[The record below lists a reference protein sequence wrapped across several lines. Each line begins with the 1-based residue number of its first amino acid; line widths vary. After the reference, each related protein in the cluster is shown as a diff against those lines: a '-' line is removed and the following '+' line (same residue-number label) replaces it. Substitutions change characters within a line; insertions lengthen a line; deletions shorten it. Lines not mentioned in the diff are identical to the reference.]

1 MKHTITSLIRTPRLA
16 LAMLPLFA
24 LPAVAADPAAVL
36 PDEPVAYMEMDSNAL
51 GKLSEHPVAKTLPV
65 EKLEEMMYKLSQ
77 MSREE
82 SEKISKQF
90 LDELGKTEE
99 ELQKMTGRVAVS
111 IHDLD
116 IPAEPS
122 PENVG
127 AEMSMAFELDADEA
141 FMEKLAKAYFK
152 LVTEAMAKQAE
163 KQGGPDFDEVIKK
176 MEEVFEHSTVEHEGA
191 KIHVWKVKDTE
202 QAKGAPKFIREWAY
216 TLHDKMFLLSSG
228 QDGVEEMI
236 GRLKSGANTGSLAA
250 SALYKKDHE
259 KAGPTLGMASLNL
272 EVILGLVEKYALPQA
287 SGAPVD
293 VEKVWKALGADK
305 LQSAVMAFGAGA
317 DYFDVIGLMTYSEK
331 PGLFKVPAIPGSGK
345 APEFLPKSLTAAS
358 YQQVDIG
365 KTVDNLI
372 KLVIEIYPEAEQYVE
387 MGLTAAKG
395 RLGVDIKADILGQL
409 GPDMWVAQ
417 SAGGLESTKPG
428 GGSGLGAAEAM
439 LLGAGKSV
447 IGLRVKDKK
456 AFSTALETVFNSVG
470 SKDALLSEREYQGH
484 TINEIKESPEEF
496 RVAYVLTDEWLML
509 SLGGGEVLEQ
519 ILGRL
524 GKSGD
529 DGFFA
534 QPKVAKTLDGM
545 RGGQGTV
552 SVSDLGETIGALFDL
567 MAMAVKN
574 APAGAPEIPF
584 DELAKLLRVPLW
596 SVDKAWIED
605 GHMEYRMRIVPKG
618 E

>member
-1 MKHTITSLIRTPRLA
+1 MKHAITSLLRTPRLA
-16 LAMLPLFA
+16 LAMLPIFA
-24 LPAVAADPAAVL
+24 LPVVAADPAAVL
-36 PDEPVAYMEMDSNAL
+36 PDESVAYMEMDPAGL
-51 GKLSEHPVAKTLPV
+51 HKLIDHPVTKTLPV
-65 EKLEEMMYKLSQ
+65 GKLEEMVYKLSQ

-90 LDELGKTEE
+90 LEEIGRTEE
-99 ELQKMTGRVAVS
+99 ELKKMTGRVAVS

-122 PENVG
+122 LENVG
-127 AEMSMAFELDADEA
+127 AEMSMAFELEADEA
-141 FMEKLAKAYFK
+141 FLEKLANAYFK
-152 LVTEAMAKQAE
+152 LITGTVSKQAG
-163 KQGGPDFDEVIKK
+163 KQGWGDSDEMIRK
-176 MEEVFEHSTVEHEGA
+176 MKEVFEHSVVEHEGA

-202 QAKGAPKFIREWAY
+202 QANGAPKFIREWAY
-216 TLHDKMFLLSSG
+216 ALHDKMFLLSSG
-228 QDGVEEMI
+228 RDGVEEMI
-236 GRLKSGANTGSLAA
+236 GRIKSGASTGSLAA
-250 SALYKKDHE
+250 SALYKRDHE
-259 KAGPTLGMASLNL
+259 KAGPALVMASLNL
-272 EVILGLVEKYALPQA
+272 EVILGLVEKHALPQA
-287 SGAPVD
+287 KGAPVD
-293 VEKVWKALGADK
+293 VGKVWKALGADK
-305 LQSAVMAFGAGA
+305 LQSAVLAMGAGA
-317 DYFDVIGLMTYSEK
+317 DYLDVIGLMNYSEK

-358 YQQVDIG
+358 YQQVDIS

-372 KLVIEIYPEAEQYVE
+372 KLVIEIYPEAAQFVE
-387 MGLTAAKG
+387 IGLTAAKG
-395 RLGVDIKADILGQL
+395 RVGVDIKADILGQL
-409 GPDMWVAQ
+409 GPDLWAAQ
-417 SAGGLESTKPG
+417 APGGLENIKPG
-428 GGSGLGAAEAM
+428 GGPGPGAAPM

-447 IGLRVKDKK
+447 IGVRVKDRK

-470 SKDALLSEREYQGH
+470 SKDALISAREYQGH

-509 SLGGGEVLEQ
+509 SLGGGKVLEQ

-534 QPKVAKTLDGM
+534 QPKVAKTLESL
-545 RGGQGTV
+545 RSGQGLA
-552 SVSDLGETIGALFDL
+552 SVTDLGETIGAIFDM
-567 MAMAVKN
+567 MATIMKE
-574 APAGAPEIPF
+574 APSGAPEIPF

-605 GHMEYRMRIVPKG
+605 GHMEYRVRIVPKG